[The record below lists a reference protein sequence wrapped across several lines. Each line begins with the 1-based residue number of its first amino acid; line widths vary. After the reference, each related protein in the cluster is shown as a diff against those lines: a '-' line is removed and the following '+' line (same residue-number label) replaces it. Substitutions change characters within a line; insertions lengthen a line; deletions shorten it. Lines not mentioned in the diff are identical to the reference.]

1 MNETTANKEFETAL
15 QFINHTSASVFLTGK
30 AGTGK
35 TTFLKYIQQHS
46 HKKMVVATPTGVAAI
61 NAGGVTIHSLF
72 QIPPCTFLPTLRNS
86 FDNSNDRILN
96 KHSLLAQH
104 KLSGRKKDLLQEI
117 ELLIIDEVSMV
128 RADMIDAIDTILKH
142 VRSKPALPFG
152 GVQLLFIGDLY
163 QLPPVVRNNE
173 WTLLSE
179 YYESPFFFDA
189 LALKE
194 QTPVYIELS
203 KIYRQSDNLFID
215 LLNNIRNNT
224 ASQNDIA
231 LLHTY
236 YKPQFS
242 PYADDGYITLSSHN
256 YKADEINNNELDKLN
271 GKAYKFS
278 AEITGEFNETSYPV
292 EETITLKE
300 GAQIMFV
307 KNDTGEDRQYYNG
320 KLGVIKSITS
330 EKLVVHFIKEGNDI
344 ELKKEIWRN
353 IRYTYNKDSDEIEEE
368 ELGSFSQYPVR
379 LAWAITIHKS
389 QGLTFEKAIIDAGD
403 SFAAGQVYVALS
415 RLTNI
420 NGLVLKSKITNSS
433 ISTDHRIAKYTSKQS
448 IENLDNILAMEKEAY
463 LQTTVTNAFDFT
475 KIKLHTIE
483 ISNTLPLRTMPL
495 KDEAID
501 AANDWKIVLNNL
513 YETQLKFEKQIQYL
527 FFKKDYEKLAER
539 ILAAAPYFK
548 DSLHKDISRSVIQ
561 LMDKLIAE
569 KKTKGFTDELADYHK
584 SISRKMEHLHLV
596 TQLASSLN
604 TNSET
609 IAAKLAEM
617 HKPVAIKQE
626 DKNILPVKPKKQ
638 KGDSQRV
645 SLDLFKEGKTLER
658 IATLRNLA
666 MSTIEGHL
674 AEFVATGEI
683 NVLKI
688 LAPEKLDVILKAI
701 AAEKENLTATN
712 VKNKLGDEY
721 TFGEIRIAMAYA
733 KFTETEIEKL

>member
-46 HKKMVVATPTGVAAI
+46 HKKMVVAAPTGVAAI

-72 QIPPCTFLPTLRNS
+72 QIPPCTFLPTQRNS

-236 YKPQFS
+236 YKPAFS

-256 YKADEINNNELDKLN
+256 YKADEINSNELDKLN
-271 GKAYKFS
+271 GKSYKFS
-278 AEITGEFNETSYPV
+278 AEVTGEFNETSYPV

-344 ELKKEIWRN
+344 KLKKEIWRN

-389 QGLTFEKAIIDAGD
+389 QGLTFDKAVIDAGD

-420 NGLVLKSKITNSS
+420 NGLVLKSKITNNS

-448 IENLDNILAMEKEAY
+448 TENLDDILALEKEAY
-463 LQTTVTNAFDFT
+463 LQTTVTNAFDLT
-475 KIKLHTIE
+475 KIKLNTTE
-483 ISNTLPLRTMPL
+483 ISNTLPLRTLPL

-501 AANDWKIVLNNL
+501 AANEWKIVLNNL

-548 DSLHKDISRSVIQ
+548 NSLHKDISKSVIQ

-569 KKTKGFTDELADYHK
+569 KKAKSFIDELADYHK

-626 DKNILPVKPKKQ
+626 DKNIIPVKPKKQ

-645 SLDLFKEGKTLER
+645 TLDLFKEGKTIER

-666 MSTIEGHL
+666 VSTIEGHL

-688 LAPEKLDVILKAI
+688 LAPQKLDIILKVI